1 MDKYEELRKIIDTS
15 KNTVLFTGAG
25 ISCPSGIP
33 DFRSADGLYNEKGGG
48 YSPEQIISHSF
59 FVAHP
64 KEFYEFYK
72 SKMVYPKAKPNAAH
86 RYFAKLEAE
95 GKLSAIVTQNIDGL
109 HQAAGSK
116 NVIEFHGS
124 VHRNHCMRCG
134 KFFDVNYVMNS
145 SGAPKCDK
153 CGGLVKPD
161 VVLYEE
167 GIDADVFEKSVAAI
181 ENAQTVIVVGT
192 SLAVYPAAGLLTGFR
207 GENLVLVNK
216 QTTPFDRY
224 ATLVFNEDVVNVVKR
239 LESMDFRP

>member
-1 MDKYEELRKIIDTS
+1 MDKYEELKKIIDTS

-116 NVIEFHGS
+116 NVLEFHGS

-145 SGAPKCDK
+145 PCAPKCDK

-216 QTTPFDRY
+216 QATPFDRY

-239 LESMDFRP
+239 LESVDFRS

>member
-1 MDKYEELRKIIDTS
+1 MDKYEELKKIIDTS

-86 RYFAKLEAE
+86 RYFAKLEEE

-109 HQAAGSK
+109 HQAAGSR
-116 NVIEFHGS
+116 NMLEFHGS

-167 GIDADVFEKSVAAI
+167 GIDADVFEASVAAI

-216 QTTPFDRY
+216 QATPFDRY

>member
-1 MDKYEELRKIIDTS
+1 MDKYEELKKIIDTS

-33 DFRSADGLYNEKGGG
+33 DFRSADGLYGEKGGG

-86 RYFAKLEAE
+86 RYFAKLEEE

-116 NVIEFHGS
+116 NVLEFHGS

-153 CGGLVKPD
+153 CGGPVKPD

-216 QTTPFDRY
+216 QATPFDRY

>member
-1 MDKYEELRKIIDTS
+1 MDKYEELKKIIDTS

-109 HQAAGSK
+109 HQAAGSR
-116 NVIEFHGS
+116 NVLEFHGS

-145 SGAPKCDK
+145 FGAPKCDK

-216 QTTPFDRY
+216 QATPFDRY

-239 LESMDFRP
+239 LENMDFRP

>member
-1 MDKYEELRKIIDTS
+1 MDKYEELKKIIDTS

-86 RYFAKLEAE
+86 RYFAKLEEE
-95 GKLSAIVTQNIDGL
+95 GKLLAIVTQNIDGL

-116 NVIEFHGS
+116 NVLEFHGS

-153 CGGLVKPD
+153 CGGPVKPD

-216 QTTPFDRY
+216 QATPFDRY

>member
-1 MDKYEELRKIIDTS
+1 MDKYEELKKIIDTS

-109 HQAAGSK
+109 HQEAGSK
-116 NVIEFHGS
+116 NVLEFHGS

-167 GIDADVFEKSVAAI
+167 GIDADVFEASVAAI
-181 ENAQTVIVVGT
+181 ENAQSVIVVGT

-216 QTTPFDRY
+216 QATPFDRY
-224 ATLVFNEDVVNVVKR
+224 ATLVFNEDVINVVKR
-239 LESMDFRP
+239 LESIDFRP

>member
-1 MDKYEELRKIIDTS
+1 MDKYEELKKIIDTS

-86 RYFAKLEAE
+86 RYFAKLEEE

-116 NVIEFHGS
+116 NVLEFHGS

-167 GIDADVFEKSVAAI
+167 GIDADVFEASVAAI

-216 QTTPFDRY
+216 QATPFDRY
-224 ATLVFNEDVVNVVKR
+224 ATLVFNEDVINVVKR

>member
-1 MDKYEELRKIIDTS
+1 MDKYEELKKIIDTS

-86 RYFAKLEAE
+86 RYFAKLEEE

-116 NVIEFHGS
+116 NVLEFHGS

-153 CGGLVKPD
+153 CGGPVKPD

-216 QTTPFDRY
+216 QATPFDRY
-224 ATLVFNEDVVNVVKR
+224 ATLAFNEDVVNLVKR

>member
-1 MDKYEELRKIIDTS
+1 MTRQ
-15 KNTVLFTGAG
+15 KNAVLFTGAG

-86 RYFAKLEAE
+86 RYFAKLEEE

-116 NVIEFHGS
+116 NVLEFHGS

-153 CGGLVKPD
+153 CGGPVKPD

-216 QTTPFDRY
+216 QATPFDRY

>member
-1 MDKYEELRKIIDTS
+1 MDKYEELKKIIDTS

-86 RYFAKLEAE
+86 RYFAKLEEE

-116 NVIEFHGS
+116 NVLEFHGS

-153 CGGLVKPD
+153 CGGPVKPD

-181 ENAQTVIVVGT
+181 ENAQTVIVVRT

-216 QTTPFDRY
+216 QATPFDRY

-239 LESMDFRP
+239 LESVDFRP

>member
-1 MDKYEELRKIIDTS
+1 MDKYEELKKIIDTS

-33 DFRSADGLYNEKGGG
+33 DFRSADGLYGEKGGG

-86 RYFAKLEAE
+86 RYFAKLEEE

-116 NVIEFHGS
+116 NVLEFHGS

-134 KFFDVNYVMNS
+134 KFFDVNYVINS

-216 QTTPFDRY
+216 QATPFDRY

>member
-1 MDKYEELRKIIDTS
+1 MDKYEELKKIIDTS

-86 RYFAKLEAE
+86 RYFAKLEEE

-116 NVIEFHGS
+116 NVLEFHGS

-153 CGGLVKPD
+153 CGGPVKPD

-216 QTTPFDRY
+216 QATPFDRY

-239 LESMDFRP
+239 LESMYFRP

>member
-1 MDKYEELRKIIDTS
+1 MDKYEELKKIIDTS

-33 DFRSADGLYNEKGGG
+33 DFRSANGLYGENVGG

-109 HQAAGSK
+109 HQAAGSR
-116 NVIEFHGS
+116 NVLEFHGS

-216 QTTPFDRY
+216 QATPFDRY
-224 ATLVFNEDVVNVVKR
+224 ATLVFNEDVVNVVKH

>member
-1 MDKYEELRKIIDTS
+1 MDKYEELKKIIDTS

-109 HQAAGSK
+109 HQAAGSR
-116 NVIEFHGS
+116 NVLEFHGS

-153 CGGLVKPD
+153 CGGPVKPD

-216 QTTPFDRY
+216 QATPFDRY
-224 ATLVFNEDVVNVVKR
+224 ATLVINEDVVNVVKR
-239 LESMDFRP
+239 LESIDFRP

>member
-1 MDKYEELRKIIDTS
+1 MDKYEELKKIIDTS

-33 DFRSADGLYNEKGGG
+33 DFRSADGLYSEKGGG

-109 HQAAGSK
+109 HQAAGSR
-116 NVIEFHGS
+116 NVLEFHGS

-153 CGGLVKPD
+153 CGGPVKPD

-216 QTTPFDRY
+216 QATPFDRY

>member
-1 MDKYEELRKIIDTS
+1 MDKYEELKKIIDTS

-33 DFRSADGLYNEKGGG
+33 DFRSANGLYNEKGGG

-64 KEFYEFYK
+64 NEFYEFYK
-72 SKMVYPKAKPNAAH
+72 SKMVYPKANPNAAH

-116 NVIEFHGS
+116 NVLEFHGS

-216 QTTPFDRY
+216 QATPFDRY

>member
-1 MDKYEELRKIIDTS
+1 MDKYEELKKIIDTS

-86 RYFAKLEAE
+86 RYFAKLEEE

-109 HQAAGSK
+109 HQAAGSR
-116 NVIEFHGS
+116 NVLEFHGS

-216 QTTPFDRY
+216 QATPFDRY

>member
-1 MDKYEELRKIIDTS
+1 MDKYEELKKIIDTS

-86 RYFAKLEAE
+86 RYFAKLEEE

-116 NVIEFHGS
+116 NVLEFHGS

-145 SGAPKCDK
+145 SGAPKCDN
-153 CGGLVKPD
+153 CGGPVKPD

-216 QTTPFDRY
+216 QATPFDRY

>member
-1 MDKYEELRKIIDTS
+1 MDKYEELKKIIDTS

-86 RYFAKLEAE
+86 RYFAKLEEE

-109 HQAAGSK
+109 HQAAGSR
-116 NVIEFHGS
+116 NVLEFHGS

-216 QTTPFDRY
+216 QATPFDRY
-224 ATLVFNEDVVNVVKR
+224 ATLVFNEDVINVVKR

>member
-1 MDKYEELRKIIDTS
+1 MDKYEELKKIIDTS

-33 DFRSADGLYNEKGGG
+33 DFRSANGLYGEKGGG

-64 KEFYEFYK
+64 KEFYKFYK

-109 HQAAGSK
+109 HQAAGSR
-116 NVIEFHGS
+116 NVLEFHGS

-145 SGAPKCDK
+145 SGAPKCDN
-153 CGGLVKPD
+153 CGGPVKPD

-192 SLAVYPAAGLLTGFR
+192 SLAVYPAAGLLTGFS

-216 QTTPFDRY
+216 QATPFDRY

>member
-1 MDKYEELRKIIDTS
+1 MDKYEELKKIIDTS

-86 RYFAKLEAE
+86 RYFAKLEEE

-109 HQAAGSK
+109 HQAAGTK
-116 NVIEFHGS
+116 NVLEFHGS

-153 CGGLVKPD
+153 CGGPVKPD

-216 QTTPFDRY
+216 QATPFDRY

>member
-1 MDKYEELRKIIDTS
+1 MDKYEELKKIIDTS

-86 RYFAKLEAE
+86 RYFAKLEEE

-116 NVIEFHGS
+116 NVLEFHGS

-153 CGGLVKPD
+153 CGGPVKPD

-207 GENLVLVNK
+207 GENLMLVNK
-216 QTTPFDRY
+216 QATPFDRY

>member
-109 HQAAGSK
+109 HQAAGSR
-116 NVIEFHGS
+116 NVLEFHGS

-134 KFFDVNYVMNS
+134 RFFDVNYVMNS

-153 CGGLVKPD
+153 CGGPVKPD

-216 QTTPFDRY
+216 QATPFDRY
-224 ATLVFNEDVVNVVKR
+224 ATLVINEDVVNVVKR
-239 LESMDFRP
+239 LESIDFRP

>member
-1 MDKYEELRKIIDTS
+1 MDKYEELKKIIDTS

-33 DFRSADGLYNEKGGG
+33 DFRSADGLYGEKGGG
-48 YSPEQIISHSF
+48 YSHEQIISHSF

-86 RYFAKLEAE
+86 RYFAKLEEE

-109 HQAAGSK
+109 HQAAGSR
-116 NVIEFHGS
+116 NVLEFHGS

-167 GIDADVFEKSVAAI
+167 GIDADVFEASVAAI

-216 QTTPFDRY
+216 QATPFDRY

>member
-1 MDKYEELRKIIDTS
+1 MDKYEELKKIIDTS

-33 DFRSADGLYNEKGGG
+33 DFRSADGLYGEKGGG

-86 RYFAKLEAE
+86 RYFAKLEEE

-116 NVIEFHGS
+116 NVLEFHGS

-145 SGAPKCDK
+145 SGAPKCDN
-153 CGGLVKPD
+153 CGGPVKPD

-216 QTTPFDRY
+216 QATPFDRY

>member
-1 MDKYEELRKIIDTS
+1 MDKYEELKKIIDTS

-86 RYFAKLEAE
+86 RYFAKLEEE

-116 NVIEFHGS
+116 NVLEFHGS

-145 SGAPKCDK
+145 SGAPKCDN
-153 CGGLVKPD
+153 CGGPVKPD

-167 GIDADVFEKSVAAI
+167 GIDADVFEASVAAI

-192 SLAVYPAAGLLTGFR
+192 SLAVYPAAGLLTGFS

-216 QTTPFDRY
+216 QATPFDRY
-224 ATLVFNEDVVNVVKR
+224 ATLVFNEDVINVVKR

>member
-1 MDKYEELRKIIDTS
+1 MDKYEELKKIIDTS
-15 KNTVLFTGAG
+15 KNAVLFTGAG

-86 RYFAKLEAE
+86 RYFAKLEEE

-116 NVIEFHGS
+116 NVLEFHGS

-153 CGGLVKPD
+153 CGGPVKPD

-216 QTTPFDRY
+216 QATPFDRY

>member
-1 MDKYEELRKIIDTS
+1 MDKYEELKKIIDTS

-33 DFRSADGLYNEKGGG
+33 DFRSANGLYGEKGGG

-86 RYFAKLEAE
+86 RYFAKLEEE

-116 NVIEFHGS
+116 NVLEFHGS

-216 QTTPFDRY
+216 QATPFDRY

>member
-1 MDKYEELRKIIDTS
+1 MDKYEELKKIIDTS

-33 DFRSADGLYNEKGGG
+33 DFRSADGLYGEKGGG

-86 RYFAKLEAE
+86 RYFAKLEEE

-116 NVIEFHGS
+116 NVLEFHGS

-216 QTTPFDRY
+216 QATPFDRY

>member
-1 MDKYEELRKIIDTS
+1 MDKYEELKKIIDTS

-86 RYFAKLEAE
+86 RYFAKLEEE

-116 NVIEFHGS
+116 NVLEFHGS

-153 CGGLVKPD
+153 CGGPVRPD

-216 QTTPFDRY
+216 QATPFDRY

>member
-1 MDKYEELRKIIDTS
+1 MDKYEELKKIIDTS

-33 DFRSADGLYNEKGGG
+33 DFRSADGLYGEKGGG

-86 RYFAKLEAE
+86 RYFAKLEEE

-109 HQAAGSK
+109 HQAAGSR
-116 NVIEFHGS
+116 NVLEFHGS

-216 QTTPFDRY
+216 QATPFDRY

>member
-1 MDKYEELRKIIDTS
+1 MDKYEELKKIIDTS

-116 NVIEFHGS
+116 NVLEFHGS

-216 QTTPFDRY
+216 QATPFDRY
-224 ATLVFNEDVVNVVKR
+224 ATLVINEDVVNVVKR
-239 LESMDFRP
+239 LESIDFRP

>member
-1 MDKYEELRKIIDTS
+1 MDKYEELKKIIDTS

-33 DFRSADGLYNEKGGG
+33 DFRSADGLYGEKGGG

-86 RYFAKLEAE
+86 RYFAKLEEE

-116 NVIEFHGS
+116 NVLEFHGS

-153 CGGLVKPD
+153 CGGPVKPD

-181 ENAQTVIVVGT
+181 QNAQTVIVVGT

-216 QTTPFDRY
+216 QATPFDRY